1 MILIDKSKLSQ
12 LIILTVSELATI
24 ENPKYL
30 MVVQSDALRTF
41 FRFHLPDNESQYLS
55 RFDSF
60 TMLTSQFEK
69 LVPGFYS
76 YSIYEFSHDVQIT
89 DDVDLGKSLESGKL
103 LVKGEIEQVEIISPI
118 RNDSYLIY
126 H

>member
-1 MILIDKSKLSQ
+1 M
-12 LIILTVSELATI
+12 ATI